1 MKSLVW
7 EADDLREGILERGPW
22 EKPIKK
28 TEGTLEKP
36 ITIEFL
42 EEEEKMKGT
51 YNAPSRFWSSKFNV
65 KSSRN
70 LG

>member
-1 MKSLVW
+1 MKSFVPA
-7 EADDLREGILERGPW
+7 ADQERGPR

-42 EEEEKMKGT
+42 GEEEKMKGT
-51 YNAPSRFWSSKFNV
+51 YDALNRF
-65 KSSRN
+65 
-70 LG
+70 